1 MAAAAKTATLL
12 NYLEISDDIKFIID
26 DNKLKQN
33 HYIPGTK
40 IKIVSKDKI
49 NNKIE
54 YLIVFAWNYF
64 DEIKKKNKL
73 CKKSNIYQKIFFCEI
88 LSNTFLKQNKLNV

>member
-1 MAAAAKTATLL
+1 MGYGAAAKTATLL

-64 DEIKKKNKL
+64 DEIKKKVNYARKVISIR
-73 CKKSNIYQKIFFCEI
+73 KFF
-88 LSNTFLKQNKLNV
+88 L

>member
-1 MAAAAKTATLL
+1 MALLQNSNLL

-64 DEIKKKNKL
+64 DEIKKSKL
-73 CKKSNIYQKIFFCEI
+73 CKKSNIYQKIFCRNI
-88 LSNTFLKQNKLNV
+88 KQYFFKTK

>member
-1 MAAAAKTATLL
+1 VGYGAAAKTSTLL
-12 NYLEISDDIKFIID
+12 NFLEVSDNIKCIID

-40 IKIVSKDKI
+40 IKIVSK
-49 NNKIE
+49 NKIDKDID

-64 DEIKKKNKL
+64 EEIKKKIKYA
-73 CKKSNIYQKIFFCEI
+73 KKIISIRK
-88 LSNTFLKQNKLNV
+88 FLK